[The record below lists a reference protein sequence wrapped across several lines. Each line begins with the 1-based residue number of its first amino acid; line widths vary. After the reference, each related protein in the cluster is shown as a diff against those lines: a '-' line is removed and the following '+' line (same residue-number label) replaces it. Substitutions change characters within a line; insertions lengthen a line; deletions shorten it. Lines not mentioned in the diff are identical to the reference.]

1 MLPANHYD
9 AIEILGL
16 KLEQERRCLAFCSVL
31 REAHLISNDL
41 SSLIEK
47 KAPPASQ
54 SSIAAVN
61 AARTSIKAIA
71 LPIECVKLI
80 CDFAVGS
87 VVNYVFRK
95 CLAEQRRRYSRLPGK
110 IVLQNKAQVGERVR
124 RNFYPVFSSP
134 NLKLPQNSLQRGV
147 IISKDCDH
155 GTEIAV
161 KWDNGTVSGNTNGGL
176 KCGKKGQY
184 ALVYE

>member
-9 AIEILGL
+9 AVEILGL
-16 KLEQERRCLAFCSVL
+16 KLEQERRCLTFCSVL
-31 REAHLISNDL
+31 REARLISNDL

-61 AARTSIKAIA
+61 AVRTPIKAIA
-71 LPIECVKLI
+71 LPLECVKRI
-80 CDFAVGS
+80 CDFAVDTGS

-95 CLAEQRRRYSRLPGK
+95 CLAEQWRRYSRLPGK
-110 IVLQNKAQVGERVR
+110 IVLQNKAKVGERVR
-124 RNFYPVFSSP
+124 RRFRFSSP
-134 NLKLPQNSLQRGV
+134 NLKLPQNNLQRGV

-161 KWDNGTVSGNTNGGL
+161 KWDNGTVSGDANGGL